1 MEVEDRPWVVLDNA
15 VPILVDVEDVGVAIT
30 LHLFAKNI
38 GHSPAENVYARG
50 DVYRTLSMTDY
61 RAAAERACHTTTPD
75 GLSFLQTLLL
85 PGESGEVEDGDFI
98 INMNDIRRDR
108 AVEIAQSNIYPAV
121 REEEAREPLRGEF
134 TVVGCISYS
143 YPGAPSLG
151 QTPFI
156 LDVYEKCI
164 SILGGECTFDL
175 SQRRLYQGGEIGIQS
190 IRTSLF
196 AN

>member
-1 MEVEDRPWVVLDNA
+1 
-15 VPILVDVEDVGVAIT
+15 
-30 LHLFAKNI
+30 
-38 GHSPAENVYARG
+38 
-50 DVYRTLSMTDY
+50 
-61 RAAAERACHTTTPD
+61 
-75 GLSFLQTLLL
+75 LLL
-85 PGESGEVEDGDFI
+85 PGAGSEEIEAGDFVI
-98 INMNDIRRDR
+98 GINDIRRDR

-143 YPGAPSLG
+143 YPGAPTLG

-156 LDVYEKCI
+156 LDVYEKCV
-164 SILGGECTFDL
+164 STLGGECTFDL
-175 SQRRLYQGGEIGIQS
+175 SQPRLYKAGEIGIES